1 MAVPKITLYIDIVSP
16 FAYIAFHILRNSPT
30 FAKCNVNYVPIFLGG
45 LMNACNN
52 TPPINVKN
60 KDKWIGKE
68 RLRWAKQFSVP
79 IDEQMPEGFPVKT
92 LGVQRALCALSQKA
106 PEKLPS
112 VMEALFQSM
121 WVDINSRIGE
131 PEGFTPVLESVLGK
145 GATQEILQATNQP
158 DIKALLTSNTEH
170 AFKIGAFGLPWF
182 ECTDAN
188 GNTEG
193 FWGVDHLGQVAN
205 FLKLDRGVDTG
216 FKSLL

>member
-30 FAKCNVNYVPIFLGG
+30 FANCNVNYVPIFLGG

-60 KDKWIGKE
+60 KDKWIGQE

-79 IDEQMPEGFPVKT
+79 IDEKMPEGFPVKT
-92 LGVQRALCALSQKA
+92 LGVQRALCALLQKA
-106 PEKLPS
+106 PEKLPL
-112 VMEALFQSM
+112 VMEALFRSM
-121 WVDINSRIGE
+121 WVDRNSHIGE
-131 PEGFTPVLESVLGK
+131 PEGFIPVFEGVLGK
-145 GATQEILQATNQP
+145 DATQEILQATNQP
-158 DIKALLTSNTEH
+158 DIKALLLSNTDH

-205 FLKLDRGVDTG
+205 FLLLDRGMDTG
-216 FKSLL
+216 LKSLL